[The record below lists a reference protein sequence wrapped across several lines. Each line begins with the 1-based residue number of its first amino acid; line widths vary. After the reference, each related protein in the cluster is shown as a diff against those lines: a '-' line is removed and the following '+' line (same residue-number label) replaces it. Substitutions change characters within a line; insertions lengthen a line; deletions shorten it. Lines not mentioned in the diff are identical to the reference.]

1 MTFASS
7 LIVCAARAFK
17 LRVPIIIFAFIA
29 ATYKENLE
37 RYSIFANMA
46 TAVLTCPLCESLSLT
61 LKAYISHLR
70 LVHAKDSSFRV
81 MCGINGCRE
90 IFRAFSA
97 FNSHVYRHHRTALGL
112 GSDETV
118 DQQSGSGSTHE
129 ANSAAHSTDYDTLLT
144 TGGST
149 TAGQL
154 NRTKEGDGGDDN
166 MQLSSYRSPSTDSD
180 LCAPYAA
187 KFLLQLREGRQIS
200 QVAVSDVIDGCKA
213 LCKKTADKMKNT
225 FQLSLAAA
233 DIALEDVPGMTDIFA
248 QDPDPFRGV
257 ETNYLYEKF
266 CIEHL
271 GCVVSACEHSPI
283 LHCDT

>member
-17 LRVPIIIFAFIA
+17 LRVPIIIFVFIA

-129 ANSAAHSTDYDTLLT
+129 ANS
-144 TGGST
+144 
-149 TAGQL
+149 Q
-154 NRTKEGDGGDDN
+154 RP
-166 MQLSSYRSPSTDSD
+166 R
-180 LCAPYAA
+180 LCQGVYV
-187 KFLLQLREGRQIS
+187 LLQYD
-200 QVAVSDVIDGCKA
+200 DVRPLFGKIID
-213 LCKKTADKMKNT
+213 
-225 FQLSLAAA
+225 
-233 DIALEDVPGMTDIFA
+233 IV
-248 QDPDPFRGV
+248 
-257 ETNYLYEKF
+257 
-266 CIEHL
+266 CIEETVVL
-271 GCVVSACEHSPI
+271 CVQEYYGRIFNSHYNCFSITHYGVFRAVHIGTLQDHRPLQARKSFVVTDKSLYIMLPYNY
-283 LHCDT
+283 